1 MSKTVTCLYQD
12 QQKASEI
19 VSRLEQAGMSR
30 GDISFYSTPSDNL
43 IDDLENDGVPR
54 TDAHA
59 YAEGVRRGGSL
70 VAVECDDDEVDRV
83 IDILDDDGILDLDE
97 QQTSWRSEGW
107 RGYDASASG
116 GTTGGLGAAAGL
128 TGGVTDLPAATQTAL
143 DAGEDV
149 TGSPDM
155 TRARTDT
162 AGTFGA
168 SAGTETGLSAAST
181 GTPAERVSDRDEV
194 IPIAEEELHVGKREV
209 GHGRVRIQ
217 SRVVE
222 RPVSEQVSLRE
233 EHVEVERRPV
243 SGTIGG
249 DPFQER
255 TIEVE
260 ERSEEAVVSKEA
272 RVVEEVVVR
281 KNVEQRTETVSDT
294 VRKTEVDV
302 EDERN
307 VRGTG
312 TIGSTDGKR

>member
-19 VSRLEQAGMSR
+19 VSRLEQAGVSR
-30 GDISFYSTPSDNL
+30 GGIDVYSDASDNL
-43 IDDLENDGVPR
+43 MNALENAGVPSS
-54 TDAHA
+54 DAHA

-70 VAVECDDDEVDRV
+70 VAVECDDDEVERV
-83 IDILDDDGILDLDE
+83 IDILDDDGVLDLDE

-107 RGYDASASG
+107 QSHDTSTSG
-116 GTTGGLGAAAGL
+116 GMTGGLGAAAAGLAGSL
-128 TGGVTDLPAATQTAL
+128 TGSSGTTRTDLG
-143 DAGEDV
+143 AGDDV
-149 TGSPDM
+149 TGSPDI

-162 AGTFGA
+162 AG
-168 SAGTETGLSAAST
+168 
-181 GTPAERVSDRDEV
+181 VSGRDEV
-194 IPIAEEELHVGKREV
+194 IPIAEEELHVGKRQV

-222 RPVSEQVSLRE
+222 TPVSEQVTLRE
-233 EHVEVERRPV
+233 ERVDVERRPV
-243 SGTIGG
+243 SGTTQASSLGG

-260 ERSEEAVVSKEA
+260 ERREEAVVSKEA

-281 KNVEQRTETVSDT
+281 KDVEQRTETVSDT

-302 EDERN
+302 EDERT

-312 TIGSTDGKR
+312 TTGSTDGTR

>member
-19 VSRLEQAGMSR
+19 VSRLEQAGISR

-43 IDDLENDGVPR
+43 IDDLEEDGVPR
-54 TDAHA
+54 SDAHA

-70 VAVECDDDEVDRV
+70 VAVECDEDEVDQV
-83 IDILDDDGILDLDE
+83 VGILDDDGILDLDE
-97 QQTSWRSEGW
+97 QQTTWRSEGW
-107 RGYDASASG
+107 EGYDASGSGSTAGPGSATAAVASDLA
-116 GTTGGLGAAAGL
+116 GTSDTSRTRTGAES
-128 TGGVTDLPAATQTAL
+128 DL
-143 DAGEDV
+143 

-155 TRARTDT
+155 TRARSDRTDV
-162 AGTFGA
+162 
-168 SAGTETGLSAAST
+168 TG
-181 GTPAERVSDRDEV
+181 RDEV
-194 IPIAEEELHVGKREV
+194 IPVAEEELHVGKREV

-217 SRVVE
+217 TRVVE
-222 RPVSEQVSLRE
+222 RPVQEQVSLRE
-233 EHVEVERRPV
+233 ERVDVERRPV
-243 SGTIGG
+243 SGEYREGALGG

-260 ERSEEAVVSKEA
+260 ERREEAVVSKEA
-272 RVVEEVVVR
+272 RVTEEVVVR
-281 KNVEQRTETVSDT
+281 KDVEERTETVSDT

-312 TIGSTDGKR
+312 TTDSSDRKG

>member
-19 VSRLEQAGMSR
+19 VSRLEQAGLSR

-83 IDILDDDGILDLDE
+83 IDILDDDSVLDLDE

-107 RGYDASASG
+107 QGYDASTSSG
-116 GTTGGLGAAAGL
+116 RTGGLGAAAAGLADTL
-128 TGGVTDLPAATQTAL
+128 TGSFSTTRTEMG
-143 DAGEDV
+143 AGEDV

-155 TRARTDT
+155 TQARADA
-162 AGTFGA
+162 AG
-168 SAGTETGLSAAST
+168 
-181 GTPAERVSDRDEV
+181 VSGRDEV

-222 RPVSEQVSLRE
+222 QPVSEQVNLRE
-233 EHVEVERRPV
+233 EHIEVERRPV
-243 SGTIGG
+243 SGTTQAGTISG

-260 ERSEEAVVSKEA
+260 ERGEEAVVSKEA

-281 KNVEQRTETVSDT
+281 KDVEQRTETVSDT
-294 VRKTEVDV
+294 VRRTEVDM

-312 TIGSTDGKR
+312 TTGSTDGKR

>member
-1 MSKTVTCLYQD
+1 MTKTVTCLYQD
-12 QQKASEI
+12 QEKAAAI
-19 VSRLEQAGMSR
+19 VSRLEQAGISR
-30 GDISFYSTPSDNL
+30 GDISFYSTPSDDL

-70 VAVECDDDEVDRV
+70 VAVECDDDEVDQV
-83 IDILDDDGILDLDE
+83 IGILDDDGILDLDE

-107 RGYDASASG
+107 QGYDASTSSG
-116 GTTGGLGAAAGL
+116 RTGGLGTAAAGL
-128 TGGVTDLPAATQTAL
+128 AGSLTGSSGTTRTDMG
-143 DAGEDV
+143 AGEDI
-149 TGSPDM
+149 TGSADM

-162 AGTFGA
+162 AGLNG
-168 SAGTETGLSAAST
+168 
-181 GTPAERVSDRDEV
+181 RDEV

-222 RPVSEQVSLRE
+222 RPVQEQVSLRE
-233 EHVEVERRPV
+233 EHIEVERRPV
-243 SGTIGG
+243 SGTTQAGAIGA

-260 ERSEEAVVSKEA
+260 ERGEEAVVSKEA

-281 KNVEQRTETVSDT
+281 KDVEQRTETVSDT
-294 VRKTEVDV
+294 VRRTEVDV

-312 TIGSTDGKR
+312 TTGSPDGKR